1 MLLEFMNRKSVLKQK
16 NKVAIMSLL
25 MEIGSM
31 SRFSTS

>member
-25 MEIGSM
+25 METQY
-31 SRFSTS
+31 FNNQK

>member
-25 MEIGSM
+25 MEIQY
-31 SRFSTS
+31 FNNQK

>member
-25 MEIGSM
+25 MEIQYLNNQK
-31 SRFSTS
+31 

>member
-25 MEIGSM
+25 MEIQY
-31 SRFSTS
+31 FNDQK